1 MHEEVADN
9 NLDLLDMS
17 RELISGPLG
26 NYESYSFS
34 TSIAINPLIAAAMPL
49 LSATSE
55 IQRISDIKNPEFFLD
70 TLIHEVRA
78 FENKAA
84 KNGYRSQFILG
95 ARYLL
100 CALIDECVMIYHPKA
115 SWKKHNLLQI
125 FQHDVWGGER
135 FFIILERSCEDPS
148 LYIDLLELG
157 YVALSLGFRGKYQHA
172 SDAKNLGLF
181 IDRLYQ
187 VIQKQRGDSTHH
199 LLACSDTIIQ
209 KKRLHLP
216 PWWALV
222 LGTAVI
228 LSSIFIPYTRELNQ
242 SLTPLLYNIDHY
254 EK

>member
-1 MHEEVADN
+1 MYEAIDSN
-9 NLDLLDMS
+9 IDLLDIS

-26 NYESYSFS
+26 NYESNLFS
-34 TSIAINPLIAAAMPL
+34 TTIAINPLVAAAMPL
-49 LSATSE
+49 LSTTSE
-55 IQRISDIKNPEFFLD
+55 IQRATEIKNPEFFLD
-70 TLIHEVRA
+70 TLIHEVKA

-84 KNGYRSQFILG
+84 KNGYRSQIILG

-100 CALIDECVMIYHPKA
+100 CALIDEYVMTYHPEA

-125 FQHDVWGGER
+125 FQHDAWGGER

-157 YVALSLGFRGKYQHA
+157 YVALSLGFQGKYQHP
-172 SDAKNLGLF
+172 SDTKELALF

-187 VIQKQRGDSTHH
+187 VIQQQRGDNTHH
-199 LLACSDTIIQ
+199 LLTCSEKNSQ

-216 PWWALV
+216 PWWV
-222 LGTAVI
+222 VFLGTLII
-228 LSSIFIPYTRELNQ
+228 LSSIFIPYTNELNQ